1 MTFNFFLKKQMN
13 KQDKTE
19 TDSDTENKVVARKK
33 KGKNLGKKGEE
44 DQEIQISSYKIT
56 IIEI

>member
-1 MTFNFFLKKQMN
+1 MN